1 MAQNKRNTLTNFLI
15 KGFKDINEITDNI
28 DLIETS
34 FQYVKNQLPDELNKS
49 FLQIKYS
56 ESDEETFFQFLKK
69 NDKFFANI
77 KIKTVGGNEET
88 LKDHLDNYF
97 KHNHSKYNQ
106 DKLFYFYFQLILME
120 LFLNKNN
127 KELPRKDLKQKLEDV
142 LKNHCRPK
150 KHALKECLGKNI
162 NEIDV
167 VTMSELDLKIQNKC
181 KIQKEELEQCV
192 RDNL

>member
-28 DLIETS
+28 DLVETS

-49 FLQIKYS
+49 FLQIEYS
-56 ESDEETFFQFLKK
+56 DSDEETFFQFLKK

-77 KIKTVGGNEET
+77 KIKTVGGDEET

-142 LKNHCRPK
+142 LKIHCRPK

-162 NEIDV
+162 NEIDI

-192 RDNL
+192 RNKL